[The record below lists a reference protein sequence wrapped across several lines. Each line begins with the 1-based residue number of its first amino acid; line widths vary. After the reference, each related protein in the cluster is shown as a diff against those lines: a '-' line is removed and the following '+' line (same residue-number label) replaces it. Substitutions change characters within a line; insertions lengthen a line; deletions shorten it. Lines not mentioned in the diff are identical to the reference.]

1 MVLSTQRIRISKE
14 SEMRQA
20 KDYIVFPL
28 DVSSADEA
36 RSFVELLAE
45 HVGLF
50 KVGLELFIRSG
61 YCALYQC
68 RRYSRC
74 IFGFETT

>member
-1 MVLSTQRIRISKE
+1 MAGMNGIKGF
-14 SEMRQA
+14 EMRQA

-28 DVSSADEA
+28 DVSSSDEA
-36 RSFVELLAE
+36 KSYVELLAD

-61 YCALYQC
+61 PDIVRFINTAGPAG
-68 RRYSRC
+68 SV
-74 IFGFETT
+74 FGSEAA